1 MRKNPNPW
9 YRMQNLPVLTQLA
22 ALKNMNT
29 EQLKKKWRE
38 ICEGEPPP
46 FNRAYLE
53 TRIAYRIQELANG
66 GLKKHT
72 LRRINDLREDFLSD
86 TPRQRID
93 PNKPP
98 LGSILVREFKGV
110 EYRVRVVRDGFEFE
124 GKPYKSL
131 SVIARQITGSRWNGP
146 LFFGLRTQRNKQ

>member
-1 MRKNPNPW
+1 MEKI
-9 YRMQNLPVLTQLA
+9 PVLTQLA

-29 EQLKKKWRE
+29 EQLKNKWRE

-53 TRIAYRIQELANG
+53 SRIAYRIQELASG
-66 GLKKHT
+66 GLNKHT
-72 LRRINDLREDFLSD
+72 LRRINELREDFLSD

-98 LGSILVREFKGV
+98 LGSILVREFKGA
-110 EYRVRVVRDGFEFE
+110 EYRVRVTRDGFEFE

-131 SVIARQITGSRWNGP
+131 SVIARQITGTRWNGP
-146 LFFGLRTQRNKQ
+146 LFFGLRTQRGKQ

>member
-1 MRKNPNPW
+1 MDKI
-9 YRMQNLPVLTQLA
+9 PVLTQLA

-53 TRIAYRIQELANG
+53 TRIAYRIQELAHG
-66 GLKKHT
+66 GLNKPT
-72 LRRINDLREDFLSD
+72 LRRISELREDFLSD

-110 EYRVRVVRDGFEFE
+110 EYRVRVARDGFEFE

-131 SVIARQITGSRWNGP
+131 SVIARQITGTRWNGP
-146 LFFGLRTQRNKQ
+146 LFFGLRNTRSKA

>member
-1 MRKNPNPW
+1 MEKI
-9 YRMQNLPVLTQLA
+9 PVLTQLA

-29 EQLKKKWRE
+29 EQLKSKWRE

-53 TRIAYRIQELANG
+53 SRIAYRIQELANG
-66 GLKKHT
+66 GLNKHT
-72 LRRINDLREDFLSD
+72 LRRINELREDFLSD

-146 LFFGLRTQRNKQ
+146 LFFGLRNTRSKA